1 MTPWQAGR
9 IVQQLLEVDTYR
21 ITALLALPIA
31 RALVPVLAENE
42 RDLAEIT
49 AAMVEGRSADEP
61 ILLARLTRLAAET
74 ENREARDRYRF
85 DAASAYHE
93 LVRKRIE
100 DLREGRIEGLQTFR
114 EFTERRLAPA
124 MNTCRAV
131 AVRQDQLA
139 ARIARATRLLATQVD
154 LTRQQQ
160 NQALLGSV
168 DRSARMQL
176 RMQQTVEGL
185 SVAAISYYLVGMI
198 AYLLRGVGAAGLPVP
213 YEVIVGAS
221 VPVVAL
227 VVYLGTRRLRK
238 AMTREA
244 EEARP

>member
-1 MTPWQAGR
+1 
-9 IVQQLLEVDTYR
+9 
-21 ITALLALPIA
+21 
-31 RALVPVLAENE
+31 
-42 RDLAEIT
+42 
-49 AAMVEGRSADEP
+49 
-61 ILLARLTRLAAET
+61 
-74 ENREARDRYRF
+74 
-85 DAASAYHE
+85 
-93 LVRKRIE
+93 
-100 DLREGRIEGLQTFR
+100 
-114 EFTERRLAPA
+114 

-213 YEVIVGAS
+213 YEVLVGAS